1 MIQNPP
7 VLTGQTISHRGS
19 MTQRILVTGA
29 TGAQGGALIPL
40 LLQRGFA
47 VRALTRDPA
56 KPAGRALAARG
67 VEVVAG
73 NLDDEASLLK
83 ACAGCHGVFAVQNFW
98 AKGVGHD
105 REDEQGCKLARAAH
119 QAGVKHFLQTSVAN
133 CDNAAG
139 VLHFESKHK
148 IEQYIDSLGLP
159 RTFLREVFFME
170 NFTQPVMGSGVKKA
184 MDPRWILPTIIGLLD
199 RDIRFHMISVADIAW
214 FAADIFAHP
223 QPNLGTHLDVAG
235 DVLTGDQMRAIF
247 HEVTG
252 RRLLPTSKL
261 LTRLAL
267 RLINPESA
275 RQFTWNNQQGWD
287 FDIEP
292 LQRRHP
298 DLISFRQFL
307 TNHYATQHKGV
318 RHAAG

>member
-1 MIQNPP
+1 
-7 VLTGQTISHRGS
+7 

-29 TGAQGGALIPL
+29 TGAQGGALVPL

-56 KPAGRALAARG
+56 KPAGRALAALG
-67 VEVVAG
+67 AEVVPG
-73 NLDDEASLLK
+73 NLDDEASLER
-83 ACAGCHGVFAVQNFW
+83 ACAGCHGVFSVQNFW
-98 AKGVGHD
+98 EKGVGHD
-105 REDEQGCKLARAAH
+105 REVEQGCKLARAAKK
-119 QAGVKHFLQTSVAN
+119 AGVQHFVQTSVAN
-133 CDNAAG
+133 CDHAPG
-139 VLHFESKHK
+139 VLHFESKYK

-170 NFTQPVMGSGVKKA
+170 NFTQPVMRSGVKKA
-184 MDPRWILPTIIGLLD
+184 MDPYWILPTIIGLLD

-223 QPNLGTHLDVAG
+223 QQYLGTHLDVAG
-235 DVLTGDQMRAIF
+235 DVLTGTQMRDIF
-247 HEVTG
+247 REVTG

-275 RQFTWNNQQGWD
+275 RQFQWNNQQGWN
-287 FDIEP
+287 FAIEP
-292 LQRRHP
+292 LRQRHP
-298 DLISFRQFL
+298 GLISFQQFL
-307 TNHYATQHKGV
+307 SLHYVTQEKGV